1 MQHGSLLAMPLLLSM
16 ALLSGCKGLD
26 VVPILNG
33 DNCAPTREVT
43 VARTLDGDT
52 FETTEGESIRLLG
65 INAPE
70 IAHPDQDV
78 ECWGPESGD
87 WLAAQLTDQT
97 VKLGFDAEC
106 TDLYGRT
113 LAYVWTLGTYTG
125 DTSDDV
131 LINEQSV
138 REGESRVYEDFDDI
152 KLADILYE
160 AQAVAQR
167 ESSGLWG
174 VCES

>member
-1 MQHGSLLAMPLLLSM
+1 MPMLLPALLLTS
-16 ALLSGCKGLD
+16 CRGLD
-26 VVPILNG
+26 VVPVLDV
-33 DNCAPTREVT
+33 DNCAPSRTAE

-52 FETTEGESIRLLG
+52 FETTDGETIRLLG

-78 ECWGPESGD
+78 ECWGPESAD
-87 WLAAQLTDQT
+87 WLAEQLSGQ
-97 VKLGFDAEC
+97 VIRLAFDAEC

-113 LAYVWTLGTYTG
+113 LAYVWTIGEDTG
-125 DTSDDV
+125 DSSDDV

-138 REGESRVYEDFDDI
+138 REGESRVYEDFDNI
-152 KLADILYE
+152 KLADVLYAAE
-160 AQAVAQR
+160 AVAKR
-167 ESSGLWG
+167 DAVGLWG